1 MEQLQVF
8 DENKEML
15 NESVN
20 RDKKLQLPDGKYFMV
35 ILEYSLLKKS

>member
-15 NESVN
+15 KEAVA
-20 RDKKLQLPDGKYFMV
+20 RDKKLQLPDGKYFMIIV
-35 ILEYSLLKKS
+35 VFI